1 MADTYTQL
9 YVHVTF
15 GVKFRQQLLAREW
28 RDELFK
34 YITGVTTN
42 KKQILMQINGTEDH
56 IHILLAIKPTVLL
69 SDVVR
74 DIKANSSRFINEKNW
89 VKGKFEWQ
97 GGFGAFS
104 VGHSQVNMVVNYI
117 RNQEE
122 HHRNKK
128 FEEEYLELLLEN
140 QIEYKPE
147 YVFD

>member
-1 MADTYTQL
+1 
-9 YVHVTF
+9 
-15 GVKFRQQLLAREW
+15 
-28 RDELFK
+28 
-34 YITGVTTN
+34 
-42 KKQILMQINGTEDH
+42 MQINGTEDH

-74 DIKANSSRFINEKNW
+74 DIKANSFRFINEKNR
-89 VKGKFEWQ
+89 VKGEFEWQ

-117 RNQEE
+117 LNQEE

-128 FEEEYLELLLEN
+128 FEEEYLELLMEN
-140 QIEYKPE
+140 QIEYKSE